1 MKICASLVKRIK
13 MGKDDVI
20 EVKPQGNVLV
30 EDPCPGPTAAAQA
43 PELKDFSSSLLC
55 PSLLW
60 EPE

>member
-1 MKICASLVKRIK
+1 

-55 PSLLW
+55 PSLL
-60 EPE
+60 